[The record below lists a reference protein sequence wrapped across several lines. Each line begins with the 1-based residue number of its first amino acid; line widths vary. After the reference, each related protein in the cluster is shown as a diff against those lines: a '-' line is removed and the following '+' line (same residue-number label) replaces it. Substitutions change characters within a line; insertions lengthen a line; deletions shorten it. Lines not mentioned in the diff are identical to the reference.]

1 MAVSVKV
8 LIPAK
13 IAENTQTGCFDWI
26 GFKSRD
32 GYGIVHK
39 GKKLLKAHRL
49 AYCEANQVPLESIKG
64 LCVRHKCDNP
74 ACINPDHLEI
84 GTNADNTRDRHERNR
99 DARGSKNGNARLTEQ
114 DVICIRSQYKPKSRQ
129 TGVIA
134 LAKKYQVSASLID
147 QVIRRTV
154 WAHV

>member
-1 MAVSVKV
+1 MAVNVRV

-13 IAENTQTGCFDWI
+13 IAENVQTGCFDWI

-32 GYGIVHK
+32 GYGIVHR

-49 AYCEANQVPLESIKG
+49 AYCEANQVPLEAIKG

-84 GTNADNTRDRHERNR
+84 GTNADNTRDRHERQR
-99 DARGSKNGNARLTEQ
+99 DARGSKNGNSRLTEG
-114 DVICIRSQYKPKSRQ
+114 DVVRIRNEYKPKSRQ
-129 TGVIA
+129 TGVRA
-134 LAKKYQVSASLID
+134 LSRKYKVSPSLID
-147 QVIRRTV
+147 QIVRRTI
-154 WAHV
+154 WLHV